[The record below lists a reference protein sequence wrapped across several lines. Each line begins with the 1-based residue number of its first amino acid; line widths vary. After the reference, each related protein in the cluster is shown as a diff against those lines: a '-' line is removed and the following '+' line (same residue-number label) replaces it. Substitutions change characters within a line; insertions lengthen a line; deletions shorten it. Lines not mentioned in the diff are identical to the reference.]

1 MNLSEDVDLLAVRT
15 TELIK
20 QIDEASFTLLS
31 RFCQIIEVVDNDAKD
46 QCTVASESYQ
56 IETHAASM
64 IRSAEELLLISR
76 LIKEAW
82 MLWETNA
89 WDPIPEQ
96 MKNISPLSL
105 DQILALLNQYKYN
118 QSSENTETEQQTQET
133 T

>member
-1 MNLSEDVDLLAVRT
+1 MNHSEDLDLLTVRT
-15 TELIK
+15 TGLIK
-20 QIDEASFTLLS
+20 QIDEASYTLLS
-31 RFCQIIEVVDNDAKD
+31 RFCQIIDIVGNDAKD

-89 WDPIPEQ
+89 WDPVSEQ
-96 MKNISPLSL
+96 MKDTSLPL
-105 DQILALLNQYKYN
+105 DQILTLLNQYKYN
-118 QSSENTETEQQTQET
+118 QSSENTETKQQTQET
-133 T
+133 I